1 MVVSYASSS
10 TLTIR
15 PATAEDA
22 EPLSA
27 IGLTA
32 WRKGIKP
39 LVPAHI
45 AKEFEVSN
53 PFLPFL
59 KACHANVLVAQIGNQ
74 LAGFGAREH
83 ADNRITDLWIAP
95 TFEGQGL
102 GTVLLRSLEA
112 QITNSHALITVTA
125 QNTRALTLYQH
136 LGYHEYHREAR
147 YDATLKTSF
156 EKVDMRKVLRRGG
169 ISLAKY

>member
-1 MVVSYASSS
+1 MVFSHASSP
-10 TLTIR
+10 TLIIR

-22 EPLSA
+22 EPLAA

-45 AKEFEVSN
+45 AQEFEVSN

-59 KACHANVLVAQIGNQ
+59 KACHANVLVAQIGDQ
-74 LAGFGAREH
+74 LAGFGAREY
-83 ADNRITDLWIAP
+83 AANRITDLWIAP

-102 GTVLLRSLEA
+102 ATALLQALEPKSSTPTRSSPSPPKTQEPSPS
-112 QITNSHALITVTA
+112 TNTSATANTTAKPAMKRHSRRASRRLICG
-125 QNTRALTLYQH
+125 RC
-136 LGYHEYHREAR
+136 
-147 YDATLKTSF
+147 
-156 EKVDMRKVLRRGG
+156 
-169 ISLAKY
+169 

>member
-1 MVVSYASSS
+1 MVITRASS
-10 TLTIR
+10 TALTIR

-22 EPLSA
+22 EPLAA

-32 WRKGIKP
+32 WRNGIKP

-59 KACHANVLVAQIGNQ
+59 KACHAHVLVAQIGNQ

-95 TFEGQGL
+95 AFEDRPL
-102 GTVLLRSLEA
+102 
-112 QITNSHALITVTA
+112 
-125 QNTRALTLYQH
+125 
-136 LGYHEYHREAR
+136 
-147 YDATLKTSF
+147 D
-156 EKVDMRKVLRRGG
+156 
-169 ISLAKY
+169 